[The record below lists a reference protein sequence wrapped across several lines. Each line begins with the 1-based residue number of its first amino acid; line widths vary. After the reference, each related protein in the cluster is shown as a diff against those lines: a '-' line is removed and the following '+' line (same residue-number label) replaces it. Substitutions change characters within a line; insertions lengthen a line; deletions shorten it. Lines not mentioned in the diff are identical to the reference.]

1 MATIIQ
7 TKTAAASI
15 RVGLVIE
22 EGRIRPVWFEACG
35 NRASDRIFVRTIC
48 QTWTHMDGAVRVLNF
63 AVWDGA
69 NSYRL
74 SLNTR
79 DFTWS
84 LGIAMESPF

>member
-7 TKTAAASI
+7 TKTSATPI
-15 RVGLVIE
+15 RVALIIE
-22 EGRIRPVWFEACG
+22 AGRIRPVWFEECG
-35 NRASDRIFVRTIC
+35 NRASDRVFVQTIC
-48 QTWTHMDGAVRVLNF
+48 QTWAHMDGASRILNF

-84 LGIAMESPF
+84 LGIAVESPL

>member
-1 MATIIQ
+1 MATILQ
-7 TKTAAASI
+7 TKTAAAPI
-15 RVGLVIE
+15 RVALVIE

-35 NRASDRIFVRTIC
+35 NRASDRIFVHTIC
-48 QTWTHMDGAVRVLNF
+48 QTWTHMDGAVRILNF